1 MQPYFLPYMGYW
13 QLINSVDKFII
24 FDDVNFIKKG
34 WIHKNFV
41 SHNGRKQQI
50 NLCIE
55 KASINR
61 KINEHRLSNEH
72 NWRDKLYSQI
82 RHSSTRRDLFDEYQE
97 MIESII
103 FHKDYKL
110 NDYLHYSIS
119 RICQLLEIKTQIIP
133 STSAYSNDHLNGQ
146 ERILDICKKEEANE
160 YLNLPGGQ
168 SLYDSERFARE
179 SIKLSFAK
187 TNEGFSIIDDLL
199 SKEKDQLIRELNS
212 ITIHHDRVK

>member
-13 QLINSVDKFII
+13 QLINSV
-24 FDDVNFIKKG
+24 G